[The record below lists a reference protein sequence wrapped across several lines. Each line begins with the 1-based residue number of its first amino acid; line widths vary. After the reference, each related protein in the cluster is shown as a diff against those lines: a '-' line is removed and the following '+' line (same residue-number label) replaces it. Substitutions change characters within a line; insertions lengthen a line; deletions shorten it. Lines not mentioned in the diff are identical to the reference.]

1 MIKQAV
7 IEDSK
12 TVTELA
18 ILLWPDN
25 EIDDLEKEMR
35 DYIVSNNGVVFI
47 YFDGTL

>member
-12 TVTELA
+12 TVAELA

-25 EIDDLEKEMR
+25 EIAEILKG
-35 DYIVSNNGVVFI
+35 S
-47 YFDGTL
+47 